1 MVAKFHRVEKA
12 KNMAGLK
19 TDTQIKKALAGCDP
33 TKTEYYAIDG
43 YTGLRIRLRNGRAE
57 FQHRYSHPFTKARKQ
72 LTLGIYPALSLEQ
85 ARQAHRD
92 NLALL
97 AKNIDPLEYREGER
111 LKEATDRK
119 NTLQYFINEW
129 REIQKGKKLSK
140 KSIEN
145 YAYWLAPIEK
155 QLGKMKVTDIKSS
168 TVISFI
174 KDIQKTHPAKGVKV
188 KGLLKAILQ
197 IAKIHQVIEHNPA
210 SDLQGTLK
218 PHKVGHHPALTEPAE
233 LGQLLNDID
242 NMKHGGRY
250 AKELLQLIALTFARI
265 GDVSSMKWSDI
276 DMNAKTWTFE
286 PQKAG
291 KRGDMVASLVV
302 PLAPQAIAILKQLHT
317 ITGSETYV
325 FHNSGNNGLLY
336 VNKHIANLALN
347 DPKMNQAGI
356 GKDYCG
362 RGYKDVHSPHGFRA
376 TAKTMLME
384 RLGYGELIT
393 ELQLGHRMLNQYGR
407 AYNRMEGIKERTQMM
422 NDWANYLDDL
432 KAGKVDNMIYL
443 TTDKLKAANG

>member
-1 MVAKFHRVEKA
+1 
-12 KNMAGLK
+12 MAGLK
-19 TDTQIKKALAGCDP
+19 TDTQIKKVLANSDHG
-33 TKTEYYAIDG
+33 KTEYYAIEG
-43 YTGLRIRLRNGRAE
+43 YTGLRLRLRNGRAE
-57 FQHRYSHPFTKARKQ
+57 FQHRYTHPYTKARKQ
-72 LTLGIYPALSLEQ
+72 LTLGIYPAFTLEQ

-97 AKNIDPLEYREGER
+97 AQNIDPLEHKEDER
-111 LKEATDRK
+111 LKEVTDRK
-119 NTLQYFINEW
+119 NTLQYFIDEW
-129 REIQKGKKLSK
+129 REIQKDKKLSK

-145 YAYWLAPIEK
+145 YGYWLIPIET

-174 KDIQKTHPAKGVKV
+174 KNIQKTHPAKGVKV

-218 PHKVGHHPALTEPAE
+218 PHKVGHHPALTTPIE

-276 DMNAKTWTFE
+276 DFKAKTWTFE

-302 PLAPQAIAILKQLHT
+302 PLAPQAMAILKQLHA
-317 ITGSETYV
+317 ITGNETYV

-347 DPKMNQAGI
+347 DPKMNQSKI

-384 RLGYGELIT
+384 QLGYGELIT

-422 NDWANYLDDL
+422 IDWANYLDDL
-432 KAGKVDNMIYL
+432 KAGKVDNIL
-443 TTDKLKAANG
+443 FVDFNKAKANQQAVNK

>member
-1 MVAKFHRVEKA
+1 
-12 KNMAGLK
+12 MAGLK
-19 TDTQIKKALAGCDP
+19 TDTQIKKALANSDHG
-33 TKTEYYAIDG
+33 KTEYYAIDG

-57 FQHRYSHPFTKARKQ
+57 FQHRYTHPYTKARKQ
-72 LTLGIYPALSLEQ
+72 LTLGIYPAFTLEQ

-97 AKNIDPLEYREGER
+97 AQNIDPLEHKEDER
-111 LKEATDRK
+111 LKEVTDRK
-119 NTLQYFINEW
+119 NTLQYFIDEW
-129 REIQKGKKLSK
+129 REIQKDKKLSK

-145 YAYWLAPIEK
+145 YGYWLIPIET

-174 KDIQKTHPAKGVKV
+174 KNIQKTHPAKGVKV

-218 PHKVGHHPALTEPAE
+218 PHKVGHHPALTTPIE

-276 DMNAKTWTFE
+276 DFKAKTWTFE

-302 PLAPQAIAILKQLHT
+302 PLAPQTIAILKQLHA
-317 ITGSETYV
+317 ITGNETYV
-325 FHNSGNNGLLY
+325 FHNSGM
-336 VNKHIANLALN
+336 AE
-347 DPKMNQAGI
+347 D
-356 GKDYCG
+356 
-362 RGYKDVHSPHGFRA
+362 
-376 TAKTMLME
+376 MLKSC
-384 RLGYGELIT
+384 YS
-393 ELQLGHRMLNQYGR
+393 
-407 AYNRMEGIKERTQMM
+407 
-422 NDWANYLDDL
+422 
-432 KAGKVDNMIYL
+432 
-443 TTDKLKAANG
+443 

>member
-1 MVAKFHRVEKA
+1 
-12 KNMAGLK
+12 MAGLK
-19 TDTQIKKALAGCDP
+19 TDTQIKKALANSDHG
-33 TKTEYYAIDG
+33 KTEYYAIDG

-57 FQHRYSHPFTKARKQ
+57 FQHRYTHPYTKARKQ
-72 LTLGIYPALSLEQ
+72 LTLGIYPAFTLEQ

-97 AKNIDPLEYREGER
+97 AQNIDPLEHKEDER
-111 LKEATDRK
+111 LKEVTDRK
-119 NTLQYFINEW
+119 NTLQYFIDEW
-129 REIQKGKKLSK
+129 REIQKDKKLSK

-145 YAYWLAPIEK
+145 YGYWLIPIET

-174 KDIQKTHPAKGVKV
+174 KNIQKTHPAKGVKV

-218 PHKVGHHPALTEPAE
+218 PHKVGHHPALTTPIE

-265 GDVSSMKWSDI
+265 GDVSSMKWPDI
-276 DMNAKTWTFE
+276 DFKAKTWTFE

-302 PLAPQAIAILKQLHT
+302 PLAPQTIAILKQLHG
-317 ITGSETYV
+317 ITGNETYV

-347 DPKMNQAGI
+347 DPKMNQSKI

-362 RGYKDVHSPHGFRA
+362 RGYKDIHSPHGFRA

-384 RLGYGELIT
+384 QLGYGELIT
-393 ELQLGHRMLNQYGR
+393 ELQLGHRMLNQYGQ

-422 NDWANYLDDL
+422 IDWANYLDDL
-432 KAGKVDNMIYL
+432 KAGKVDNIL
-443 TTDKLKAANG
+443 FVDFNKAKANQQAVNE